1 MTTQVDTATYP
12 GILRLDTIDDALGP
26 AAGRFFGTGYQR
38 VRYTLSDARFS
49 LSDGTLT
56 GQAALTLTYPVD
68 WSRKDGQGRVPHLST
83 IDALVVAARTTEQA
97 LVASGVPTNALPAA
111 FVRSVRIRAGSRPVE
126 QLGRLNIRCT
136 SRGTA
141 RPVEEAGRSGVVRS
155 VFEIVIGTMRTD
167 VEVEHPTAQTGC
179 HRTPS
184 YEPPANGLYVGGFA
198 ERRLSIEDI
207 RADLD
212 ALAVAGDV
220 RLSAT
225 RPPSR
230 AGIEGGY
237 APAVTIFDAFVT
249 TLQLGQVLLY
259 AHDRVSRDASNNLW
273 MRQTRIV
280 RNRPA
285 AQGHAPVRA
294 STRLTN
300 VDLLGKGGHHWRTAD
315 VVGELA
321 GIQVSCSVTH
331 QLPDS
336 NRP

>member
-1 MTTQVDTATYP
+1 MTTHVATTTYP
-12 GILRLDTIDDALGP
+12 GILRLDTVDDALGP

-38 VRYTLSDARFS
+38 VRYALDDATFS
-49 LSDGTLT
+49 RSGGTLT
-56 GQAALTLTYPVD
+56 GRAALTISYPVD
-68 WSRKDGQGRVPHLST
+68 WSRKDGQRRVPHLST
-83 IDALVVAARTTEQA
+83 IDALVVAARATEQA
-97 LVASGVPTNALPAA
+97 LVASGVPASALPAA
-111 FVRSVRIRAGSRPVE
+111 FVRSVRIRAGARPVE
-126 QLGRLNIRCT
+126 QLGRIDVRCIR
-136 SRGTA
+136 RGTP
-141 RPVEEAGRSGVVRS
+141 RPVEETDPPGAVRS
-155 VFEIVIGTMRTD
+155 VFEIAIGTMHTD
-167 VEVEHPTAQTGC
+167 IEVEHPAARAGG
-179 HRTPS
+179 HHPS
-184 YEPPANGLYVGGFA
+184 YEPPANGLYVDGFA
-198 ERRLSIEDI
+198 ERRLSIKGI

-212 ALAVAGDV
+212 TLAVTGDV

-294 STRLTN
+294 STRLRN
-300 VDLLGKGGHHWRTAD
+300 VDLLGKGGHRWRTAD